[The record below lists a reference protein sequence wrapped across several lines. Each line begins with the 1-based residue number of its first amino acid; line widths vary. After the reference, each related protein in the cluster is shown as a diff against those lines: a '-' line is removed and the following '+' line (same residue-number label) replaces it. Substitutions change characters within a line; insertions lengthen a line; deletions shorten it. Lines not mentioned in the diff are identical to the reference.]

1 MAVCT
6 STYNDMSQM
15 KKDWIAY
22 LTEKVLLT
30 PIDLT
35 APVGYFSLVFGF
47 GGGPWEEVARRRTM
61 AHLFVR
67 LSKVIETFPFLGG
80 QLLLDDGQL
89 ERSRLFFS
97 RDPRARNINRMV
109 KSDEHPTHSIMNEM
123 LDMKNK
129 CGGPFAGPVPRF
141 ELAAHQVTRLRQIN
155 TPSTT
160 PINPATL
167 PAYRWTP
174 NPPDLPPVGITG

>member
-1 MAVCT
+1 
-6 STYNDMSQM
+6 
-15 KKDWIAY
+15 
-22 LTEKVLLT
+22 
-30 PIDLT
+30 
-35 APVGYFSLVFGF
+35 
-47 GGGPWEEVARRRTM
+47 
-61 AHLFVR
+61 
-67 LSKVIETFPFLGG
+67 
-80 QLLLDDGQL
+80 
-89 ERSRLFFS
+89 
-97 RDPRARNINRMV
+97 MV
-109 KSDEHPTHSIMNEM
+109 KSDEHPTQSIMDEM

-174 NPPDLPPVGITG
+174 NPPVLPPVGITG

>member
-15 KKDWIAY
+15 KKDWIAS

-47 GGGPWEEVARRRTM
+47 GGGPWEGAARRRTM

-97 RDPRARNINRMV
+97 RDPRARNINRTV
-109 KSDEHPTHSIMNEM
+109 KSDEHPTQASW
-123 LDMKNK
+123 
-129 CGGPFAGPVPRF
+129 
-141 ELAAHQVTRLRQIN
+141 TRC
-155 TPSTT
+155 
-160 PINPATL
+160 
-167 PAYRWTP
+167 
-174 NPPDLPPVGITG
+174 